1 MSPRAVGRVGHHQR
15 RFALAEEPRHVIG
28 IPAEY
33 TMFATDPQIASAGD
47 RILRHGRRLVCL
59 LLVGER

>member
-15 RFALAEEPRHVIG
+15 RFALAEEPRHVIRAGG

-33 TMFATDPQIASAGD
+33 TMLATDPQIAVRETGFSGT
-47 RILRHGRRLVCL
+47 
-59 LLVGER
+59 